1 MSEGKNIQGNVN
13 VSRNANIGG
22 NMSVRGGVAV
32 GHNLVVKGWLD
43 APNIKGP
50 LKGLFASESALK
62 TAYPRPMPGWFALVG
77 NTLPADVWCV
87 DRGKWVPT
95 GETGGEFNLW
105 LDQLETDVKDIT
117 DDVRDLEELLDNGL
131 LLEETI
137 AFSSTGTAAAMTF
150 TVMKR
155 DGSTKEHSKPIPIVT
170 AEKAGMMSAADKKEL
185 SAATIAIATLNDKI
199 KTLETDTENIV
210 AALEK
215 EIKNRE
221 IADETLHTLI
231 DKLREDFD
239 AIVGENAS
247 DAIENFNEIIAFLAG
262 ITDSETLAAKFA
274 ELAMQNAGINGAI
287 QNLGEALTAE
297 AKAREQAQGI
307 TNRQLSALESKT
319 SPIIVC
325 DGILDYDKMPT
336 RPGVFLQRDEE
347 GDIVQVVE
355 TGTEL
360 VRTLPIEGK
369 LYVCGELIYQFN
381 GITLEPA
388 GRSHFVFDGGEADT
402 VSDRSIVI
410 GGGEPDSDFNIAK
423 VYDGGEANNSL
434 IF

>member
-1 MSEGKNIQGNVN
+1 
-13 VSRNANIGG
+13 
-22 NMSVRGGVAV
+22 
-32 GHNLVVKGWLD
+32 
-43 APNIKGP
+43 
-50 LKGLFASESALK
+50 
-62 TAYPRPMPGWFALVG
+62 
-77 NTLPADVWCV
+77 
-87 DRGKWVPT
+87 
-95 GETGGEFNLW
+95 
-105 LDQLETDVKDIT
+105 
-117 DDVRDLEELLDNGL
+117 
-131 LLEETI
+131 
-137 AFSSTGTAAAMTF
+137 
-150 TVMKR
+150 
-155 DGSTKEHSKPIPIVT
+155 
-170 AEKAGMMSAADKKEL
+170 
-185 SAATIAIATLNDKI
+185 
-199 KTLETDTENIV
+199 
-210 AALEK
+210 
-215 EIKNRE
+215 

-325 DGILDYDKMPT
+325 DGILDYDMMPT
-336 RPGVFLQRDEE
+336 RPGVFLQRDDE
-347 GDIVQVVE
+347 GDIVQIVE

-360 VRTLPIEGK
+360 VRTLPVEGK

-381 GITLEPA
+381 GITLEPV
-388 GRSHFVFDGGEADT
+388 GKSHFVFDGGEADT
-402 VSDRSIVI
+402 FFSDSSIVI
-410 GGGEPDSDFNIAK
+410 GGGEPNSDFNIAK